1 MLADTLSNWFFLITG
16 ILTWLYVCH
25 KAGLLVAK
33 ITWPFV
39 CNKVKSIL
47 YKLSKTINDK
57 NTKL

>member
-1 MLADTLSNWFFLITG
+1 MLTDTPSNWFFLITG
-16 ILTWLYVCH
+16 ILTWFYVCH
-25 KAGLLVAK
+25 KAGLLIAN

>member
-1 MLADTLSNWFFLITG
+1 MLADTVSNWFFLITG
-16 ILTWLYVCH
+16 ILTWFYVCH

-39 CNKVKSIL
+39 RNKVKSIL
-47 YKLSKTINDK
+47 YKLSKTNNDK